1 MKILLT
7 AALGVLLLNACQAG
21 ELHEASTS
29 LDGPDV
35 NPFLSQLNENL
46 SLDLDADGLEEF
58 IRAVPYDAELSRAIS
73 VEFGGKPHNITVV
86 VFMDDLDTP
95 SLFFF
100 TESET
105 LAKAI
110 LNEMNV
116 FFTDRGM

>member
-1 MKILLT
+1 M
-7 AALGVLLLNACQAG
+7 ACRAG

-35 NPFLSQLNENL
+35 NPFLSQLNDNL
-46 SLDLDADGLEEF
+46 SLNLDADGLEEF
-58 IRAVPYDAELSRAIS
+58 ISGVPYDAELSRS
-73 VEFGGKPHNITVV
+73 MSFEFDGKTHNITIV

-100 TESET
+100 TESEA
-105 LAKAI
+105 LARAI
-110 LNEMNV
+110 LNEMDV